1 LSVISGIVTDRYA
14 TVALTFLLPNGS
26 SLPIEFVIDTGFTG
40 YLCLPPEAVS
50 LMGLPFMYDLPG
62 NLADNSE
69 VLLPVHEA
77 IVLWD
82 GEEREILVIATGRRP
97 LLGTALLDEQQLV
110 IQFTEG
116 GLVTIEEL

>member
-1 LSVISGIVTDRYA
+1 MISGIVTDRYA

-40 YLCLPPEAVS
+40 HLCLPPEAVS
-50 LMGLPFMYDLPG
+50 LMGLPFMYDLPA

>member
-1 LSVISGIVTDRYA
+1 MG
-14 TVALTFLLPNGS
+14 LTFRHDIP
-26 SLPIEFVIDTGFTG
+26 T
-40 YLCLPPEAVS
+40 
-50 LMGLPFMYDLPG
+50 

-97 LLGTALLDEQQLV
+97 LLGTSLLDEQELV

-116 GLVTIEEL
+116 GLVTIDEL

>member
-1 LSVISGIVTDRYA
+1 MISGIVTDRHP
-14 TVALTFLLPNGS
+14 TVTLTFLLPNGS

-40 YLCLPPEAVS
+40 CLCLPSEAVS
-50 LMGLPFMYDLPG
+50 LMGLPFMYDLPA

-77 IVLWD
+77 IVLW
-82 GEEREILVIATGRRP
+82 GSEEREVLVIATGRRP